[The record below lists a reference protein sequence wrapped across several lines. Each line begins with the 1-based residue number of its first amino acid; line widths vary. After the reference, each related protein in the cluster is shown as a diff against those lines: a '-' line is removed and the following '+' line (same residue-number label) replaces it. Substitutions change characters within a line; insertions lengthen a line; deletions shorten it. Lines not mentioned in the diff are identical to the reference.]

1 MVGLLVLCL
10 VLPPAQSNHVENLDT
25 EILFEFSQP
34 NGTQFIEELNL
45 TGTSNVPLRNASWT
59 VVNISGPTPTTLMSG
74 PFLTS
79 VQPVSNQAF
88 AWQLI
93 VDVRGHDCTC
103 YVQIDIEDAEHLP
116 SPTTLLIYLGE
127 SLHRPVFHQEAGIDL
142 TSTPEAQSSVSD
154 ELVIMSDTTQLRFG
168 FVLPPTGTTIAS
180 VQADLCEAP
189 NGVCKDAPIRID
201 LPFLVFEDAVHLT
214 VNASE
219 LGLGEGVWQLDVT
232 AKDDL
237 LRTTGDVRAVVLYDA
252 QPPSVSLSMAPSV
265 NESEPLHVYA
275 TVSDGYDGSK
285 FTYTWALR
293 SDTGERRAPFEHEM
307 MSNEHLVFNLSD
319 KGLYTVELS
328 VRDRGGYVSQIS
340 DSFTVLNIRPTAQ
353 ISIDGLVVED
363 SGRLTMKAGG
373 DWELNA
379 SQSFDNEGVDF
390 LWVINDDRSV
400 RGTALLP
407 SSEFSKPGSYSVEL
421 IVFDDDGETHSTVVN
436 IEVLGNDLEQSSPIS
451 LALLGFFIILTMC
464 YVAYRSRGAPTAE
477 LPKWTPFQNDGS
489 GQIKHKRDDLDATIE
504 EDEAR
509 G

>member
-1 MVGLLVLCL
+1 M
-10 VLPPAQSNHVENLDT
+10 
-25 EILFEFSQP
+25 
-34 NGTQFIEELNL
+34 
-45 TGTSNVPLRNASWT
+45 
-59 VVNISGPTPTTLMSG
+59 
-74 PFLTS
+74 
-79 VQPVSNQAF
+79 
-88 AWQLI
+88 
-93 VDVRGHDCTC
+93 
-103 YVQIDIEDAEHLP
+103 
-116 SPTTLLIYLGE
+116 
-127 SLHRPVFHQEAGIDL
+127 
-142 TSTPEAQSSVSD
+142 
-154 ELVIMSDTTQLRFG
+154 
-168 FVLPPTGTTIAS
+168 
-180 VQADLCEAP
+180 
-189 NGVCKDAPIRID
+189 
-201 LPFLVFEDAVHLT
+201 
-214 VNASE
+214 
-219 LGLGEGVWQLDVT
+219 
-232 AKDDL
+232 
-237 LRTTGDVRAVVLYDA
+237 
-252 QPPSVSLSMAPSV
+252 
-265 NESEPLHVYA
+265 
-275 TVSDGYDGSK
+275 
-285 FTYTWALR
+285 
-293 SDTGERRAPFEHEM
+293 
-307 MSNEHLVFNLSD
+307 
-319 KGLYTVELS
+319 
-328 VRDRGGYVSQIS
+328 
-340 DSFTVLNIRPTAQ
+340 LNIRPTAQ